1 MDERVSAI
9 RLRAD
14 MSQSQEEIKQ
24 QLLKRREIM
33 MARTKARAEAR
44 KQKKLAAKKKEQEA
58 AMAPEIKK
66 KSLALASMRAMVNQA
81 NNALK
86 NNENKVAYL
95 EAEAKQHQI
104 ELKKAQD
111 DKAAEK
117 HRRLQARLEKK
128 KQAKMGAKK

>member
-1 MDERVSAI
+1 MDECVSAI

-14 MSQSQEEIKQ
+14 MSQEEIKQ

-58 AMAPEIKK
+58 AMAPEVKK

-81 NNALK
+81 NKALK
-86 NNENKVAYL
+86 NNENKVSYL
-95 EAEAKQHQI
+95 EAEAKQQHQI
-104 ELKKAQD
+104 ELKKAQE

>member
-1 MDERVSAI
+1 MKCSENIYKIGGFLSSIGIFVSLYGIYIQANNI
-9 RLRAD
+9 
-14 MSQSQEEIKQ
+14 
-24 QLLKRREIM
+24 
-33 MARTKARAEAR
+33 TR

-58 AMAPEIKK
+58 AMAPEVKK

-81 NNALK
+81 NKALK
-86 NNENKVAYL
+86 NNENKVSYL

-104 ELKKAQD
+104 ELKKAQE

>member
-14 MSQSQEEIKQ
+14 MSQDEIKQ

-58 AMAPEIKK
+58 AMAPEVKK
-66 KSLALASMRAMVNQA
+66 KSLALASMRAMQW
-81 NNALK
+81 
-86 NNENKVAYL
+86 
-95 EAEAKQHQI
+95 
-104 ELKKAQD
+104 
-111 DKAAEK
+111 
-117 HRRLQARLEKK
+117 
-128 KQAKMGAKK
+128 